1 MLRSATAQKL
11 IPILKK
17 ECRQVLKVKVPGFPQ
32 AYYCSYL
39 LRDTHWFNT
48 WARSGSTYRKRSDHA
63 RNLYADIRVGAYEY
77 DQVTDGGLYDNDKEL
92 ESYSHIDLPI
102 DDKNYDGLRIAIWRL
117 TEAKFREALADY
129 NQRQS
134 NSLSTVDQNRSLAS
148 FHKLPTKTSIK
159 PARFDHIDQDKWE
172 LFCKQASAWLSR
184 LPKVLSNSV
193 DFDSNATTKV
203 FVSSE
208 DRVIVEHQQIFS
220 LSATISHLTAEGAEI
235 NQELILNVGRL
246 WELPDL
252 PTFKRMMLRK
262 HKQLL
267 QLIKARKV
275 HAFSGPVLL
284 YPKPA
289 GLLFHEAVGHR
300 LEGSRL
306 LSSGE
311 GQTFRDQIGKEI
323 LGVKVDISDDP
334 TCKRHK
340 DTQCIGA
347 YDYDDEGTKSRP
359 ARLIVDGKLQGFLST
374 RAELPSGLSLNG
386 HARAKKY
393 QRPISR
399 MGVTV
404 IRGKTPLTI
413 KELKQKLI
421 EEINQQ
427 KKPFGLIIYETAG
440 GETDTSSFDFQGFS
454 GEISFAKLVYPD
466 GKEEVI
472 RGVDF
477 VGTPLQALASIIAVG
492 SDADIDNHFCG
503 AESGFIPV
511 TTISPAILLES
522 LELQSKSEELVT
534 QYLLEPPKLD

>member
-1 MLRSATAQKL
+1 MLRRATAQKL

-77 DQVTDGGLYDNDKEL
+77 DQITDGGLYDNDKEL

-134 NSLSTVDQNRSLAS
+134 NSLSTVDQNRNLAS
-148 FHKLPTKTSIK
+148 FHKLPAKTSVK
-159 PARFDHIDQDKWE
+159 PTRFDHIDQDKWE

-208 DRVIVEHQQIFS
+208 DRVIVEHQQIFC

-235 NQELILNVGRL
+235 NQELTLNVGRL

-311 GQTFRDQIGKEI
+311 GQTFKDQIGKEI

-334 TCKRHK
+334 TYKRFK

-374 RAELPSGLSLNG
+374 RAELPGGLSLNG

-399 MGVTV
+399 MGVT
-404 IRGKTPLTI
+404 IIKGKAALSI
-413 KELKQKLI
+413 KELKQKLV
-421 EEINQQ
+421 EEINAQ

-466 GKEEVI
+466 GREEVI

-477 VGTPLQALASIIAVG
+477 VGTPLQALASVIAVG
-492 SDADIDNHFCG
+492 SEADIDNHFCG

-511 TTISPAILLES
+511 TTISPAILLKS